1 MAIPDDKARL
11 IVTLPDKLKS
21 NFELICKTDKRSAS
35 NQFEYILEYY
45 INNVENRLT
54 DKDYDDYFKDVYLR
68 NQLIDEIVRF
78 LSRKDGRYLGKEI
91 SEQYF
96 YDMFKD
102 EIIDDEIIAMVTNRL
117 VKSDIPSVD
126 FFKQCIEY
134 YRTMNAKQKD

>member
-11 IVTLPDKLKS
+11 IVTLPDRLKS
-21 NFELICKTDKRSAS
+21 NFELICKIDKRSAS

-54 DKDYDDYFKDVYLR
+54 DKDYDDYFKNVYLR

-78 LSRKDGRYLGKEI
+78 LSRKDGRYLGKHI

-96 YDMFKD
+96 YDVFKD
-102 EIIDDEIIAMVTNRL
+102 EIIDDEIQKLVIDRL
-117 VKSDIPSVD
+117 KKLDVPTID
-126 FFKQCIEY
+126 FFKNCVGYHTIM
-134 YRTMNAKQKD
+134 TGKI